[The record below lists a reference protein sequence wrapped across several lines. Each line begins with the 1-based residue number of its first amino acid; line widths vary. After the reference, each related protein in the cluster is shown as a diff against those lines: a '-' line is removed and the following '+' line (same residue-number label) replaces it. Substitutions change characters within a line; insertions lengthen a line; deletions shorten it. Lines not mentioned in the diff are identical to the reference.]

1 MKRLIVGL
9 IAGGVAVAGASPLSA
24 QFNLGADLVSSYVF
38 RGYDVTDGPAIQP
51 WGSVTLG
58 ATGLTATV
66 WSSFA
71 ITGRDERQGLGGI
84 ITRGGADEVDLTVAY
99 SRSAG
104 PINFG
109 LGYIAYLFPASEL
122 DYTTQEVFGTL
133 GLAEVPLTPTVSLFY
148 DFDGGDDADDPDT
161 IEGVYLNAGLAH
173 SLAIGL
179 PLNLGA
185 NVGFTNQ
192 GALRGDPTGHEGL
205 EAHDFNLSAGVPI
218 PFGPVTITPALRF
231 TQMFG
236 NDLIEDDNVFWASIG
251 GAISLP

>member
-71 ITGRDERQGLGGI
+71 IAGRDEQRALGGAI
-84 ITRGGADEVDLTVAY
+84 SRGGADEVDLTLAY
-99 SRSAG
+99 SRVAG
-104 PINFG
+104 PVSFG
-109 LGYIAYLFPASEL
+109 LGYVAYIFPASEL

-133 GLAEVPLTPTVSLFY
+133 GLANVPFTPTFSLYY
-148 DFDGGDDADDPDT
+148 DFDGGDDPDDPDT
-161 IEGVYLNAGLAH
+161 IEGLYLSAGV
-173 SLAIGL
+173 SRSVPVGL
-179 PLNLGA
+179 PLNVGA
-185 NVGFTNQ
+185 SIGFSDQEVLRLTDSFEPNDINVF
-192 GALRGDPTGHEGL
+192 
-205 EAHDFNLSAGVPI
+205 AGVPI
-218 PFGPVTITPALRF
+218 PFGRLTVTPTLRY
-231 TQMFG
+231 TQLLGGKVVESDGIFH
-236 NDLIEDDNVFWASIG
+236 ASIG